1 MKKNHLSSMTA
12 ATMAF
17 LLAASAPFQAFAEE
31 ANPDS
36 SYSVDQERL
45 TDNQLDYD
53 EIGARVKEYYGPIK
67 SAYNMVRGM
76 TEDQGQIAVNERTMA
91 DDLISQARAAEELAK
106 DQTGMDQMIN
116 KATAK
121 ALRKTANQMRTMANN
136 MDRSLSRK
144 NSSEKQI
151 DRQANSLILN
161 VEMMLNQYQQ
171 LQSQRTIAAK
181 GVELATAAKQLQNTM
196 QAQGM
201 AVDAD
206 VLSAAASLSSGQSQ
220 LNTLDAGIEQICKM
234 LCSFTGYDE
243 ASNPVFGEVPAAD
256 PSYIAT
262 VNVAED
268 KEKAVN
274 NNYELI
280 SLRGQTGG
288 GMTDL
293 QIRTSKTTTQ
303 IANKLRNVEYSEENV
318 RSNIQALYDAMEE
331 KNSSYSAAKTAYESG
346 QISWQAA
353 QVQKAN
359 GMLSNIQYM
368 QQELAWLQAQ
378 SGYKCADLALQQAI
392 QNYKWA
398 VAGASVSADT
408 Q

>member
-1 MKKNHLSSMTA
+1 MKTNHLRSVTA
-12 ATMAF
+12 ATLAL
-17 LLAASAPFQAFAEE
+17 LLAASAPFQTFAAEE
-31 ANPDS
+31 NPAG
-36 SYSVDQERL
+36 SYCADQQRL
-45 TDNQLDYD
+45 ADNQLDYD

-67 SAYNMVRGM
+67 SAYAMARGM
-76 TEDQGQIAVNERTMA
+76 KEDQGQIAVNSRTTA
-91 DDLISQARAAEELAK
+91 DDLLSQAKAAEDLAK
-106 DQTGMDQMIN
+106 EQSGMEQMIS
-116 KATAK
+116 KATAR
-121 ALRKTANQMRTMANN
+121 ALRKSVNQLRTTANSL
-136 MDRSLSRK
+136 DRSLERK
-144 NSSEKQI
+144 SSSEKQI

-171 LQSQRTIAAK
+171 LLSQRTIAAK
-181 GVELATAAKQLQNTM
+181 GVELATAAKQLQDTM

-206 VLSAAASLSSGQSQ
+206 VLSAASSLSTSQSQ
-220 LNTLDAGIEQICKM
+220 LNQLDAGIEQIRKM

-243 ASNPVFGEVPAAD
+243 AANPVFGEVPSAD

-262 VNVAED
+262 VNVTED

-274 NNYELI
+274 NNYNLI
-280 SLRGQTGG
+280 SLRSQTGG

-303 IANKLRNVEYSEENV
+303 TANKLRNVEYSEENV
-318 RSNIQALYDAMEE
+318 RSNIQALYDEMEE
-331 KNSSYSAAKTAYESG
+331 KNASYTAAKTAYESG
-346 QISWQAA
+346 QIAWQAA
-353 QVQKAN
+353 QIQKAN

-378 SGYKCADLALQQAI
+378 SGYKCADLALQQAL

-398 VAGASVSADT
+398 VAGVSVSADT

>member
-1 MKKNHLSSMTA
+1 MKTNHLRSVTA
-12 ATMAF
+12 ATLAL
-17 LLAASAPFQAFAEE
+17 LLAASAPFQTFAAEE
-31 ANPDS
+31 NPAG
-36 SYSVDQERL
+36 SYCADQQRL
-45 TDNQLDYD
+45 ADNQLDYD

-67 SAYNMVRGM
+67 SAYAMARGM
-76 TEDQGQIAVNERTMA
+76 KEDQGQIAVNSRTTA
-91 DDLISQARAAEELAK
+91 DDLLSQAKAAEDLAK
-106 DQTGMDQMIN
+106 EQSGMEQMIS
-116 KATAK
+116 KATAR
-121 ALRKTANQMRTMANN
+121 ALRKSVNQLRTTANSL
-136 MDRSLSRK
+136 DRSLERK
-144 NSSEKQI
+144 SSSEKQI

-171 LQSQRTIAAK
+171 LLSQRTIAAK
-181 GVELATAAKQLQNTM
+181 GVELATAAKQLQDTM

-206 VLSAAASLSSGQSQ
+206 VLSAAASLSSSQSQ
-220 LNTLDAGIEQICKM
+220 LNQLDAGIEQIRKM

-243 ASNPVFGEVPAAD
+243 AANPVFGEVPSAD

-262 VNVAED
+262 VNVTED

-274 NNYELI
+274 NNYNLI
-280 SLRGQTGG
+280 SLRSQTGG

-303 IANKLRNVEYSEENV
+303 TANKLRNVEYSEENV
-318 RSNIQALYDAMEE
+318 RSNIQALYDEMEE
-331 KNSSYSAAKTAYESG
+331 KNASYTAAKTAYESG
-346 QISWQAA
+346 QIAWQAA
-353 QVQKAN
+353 QIQKAN

-378 SGYKCADLALQQAI
+378 SGYKCADLALQQAL

-398 VAGASVSADT
+398 VAGVSVSADT

>member
-1 MKKNHLSSMTA
+1 MKKNHLRSMTA
-12 ATMAF
+12 ATTAF
-17 LLAASAPFQAFAEE
+17 LLAASAPFQVLAAEE
-31 ANPDS
+31 NPS
-36 SYSVDQERL
+36 SDYAAKQQL
-45 TDNQLDYD
+45 LADNQLDYD
-53 EIGARVKEYYGPIK
+53 EIGDRVREYYGPIK
-67 SAYNMVRGM
+67 SAYSMVRGM
-76 TEDQGQIAVNERTMA
+76 NEDQGQIPVNERTMA
-91 DDLISQARAAEELAK
+91 DDLISQAKAAEDLAK
-106 DQTGMDQMIN
+106 EQSGMDQMIS

-136 MDRSLSRK
+136 MDRTLSRK
-144 NSSEKQI
+144 SSSEKQI

-171 LQSQRTIAAK
+171 LLSQRTIAAK
-181 GVELATAAKQLQNTM
+181 GVELATTAKQLQNTM

-220 LNTLDAGIEQICKM
+220 LNQLDAGIEQIRKM

-280 SLRGQTGG
+280 SLRSQTGG

-303 IANKLRNVEYSEENV
+303 TANKLRNVEYSEENV

-331 KNSSYSAAKTAYESG
+331 KNASYAAAKTAYESG
-346 QISWQAA
+346 QITWQAA
-353 QVQKAN
+353 QIQKAN
-359 GMLSNIQYM
+359 GMLSSIQYM

>member
-1 MKKNHLSSMTA
+1 MKTNHLRSVTA
-12 ATMAF
+12 ATMAL
-17 LLAASAPFQAFAEE
+17 LLAASVPFQTFAAEE
-31 ANPDS
+31 NPAG
-36 SYSVDQERL
+36 SYSADQQRL
-45 TDNQLDYD
+45 SDNQLDYD

-67 SAYNMVRGM
+67 SAYAMARGM
-76 TEDQGQIAVNERTMA
+76 KEDQGQIAVNSRTTA
-91 DDLISQARAAEELAK
+91 DDLLSQAKAAEDLAK
-106 DQTGMDQMIN
+106 EQSGMEQMIS
-116 KATAK
+116 KATAR
-121 ALRKTANQMRTMANN
+121 ALRKSVNQLRTTANSL
-136 MDRSLSRK
+136 DRSLERK
-144 NSSEKQI
+144 SSSEKQI

-171 LQSQRTIAAK
+171 LLSQRTIAAK

-206 VLSAAASLSSGQSQ
+206 VLSAAASLSSSQSQ
-220 LNTLDAGIEQICKM
+220 LNQLDAGIEQIRKM

-243 ASNPVFGEVPAAD
+243 TGNPVFGEVPSAD

-262 VNVAED
+262 VNVTED

-274 NNYELI
+274 NNYNLI
-280 SLRGQTGG
+280 SLRSQTGG

-303 IANKLRNVEYSEENV
+303 TANKLRNVEYSEENV
-318 RSNIQALYDAMEE
+318 RSNIQALYDEMEE
-331 KNSSYSAAKTAYESG
+331 KNASYTAAKTAYESG
-346 QISWQAA
+346 QIAWQAA
-353 QVQKAN
+353 QIQKAD

-378 SGYKCADLALQQAI
+378 SGYKCADLALQQAL

-398 VAGASVSADT
+398 LAGVSVSADT

>member
-17 LLAASAPFQAFAEE
+17 LLAASAPFQVFAEE

-91 DDLISQARAAEELAK
+91 DDLISQARAAEDLAK

-318 RSNIQALYDAMEE
+318 RSNIQALYDAMKE

-398 VAGASVSADT
+398 VAGAFVSADT

>member
-1 MKKNHLSSMTA
+1 MTA

-91 DDLISQARAAEELAK
+91 DDLISQARAAEDLAK

-220 LNTLDAGIEQICKM
+220 LNTLDAGIEQIRKM

-262 VNVAED
+262 INVAED

>member
-1 MKKNHLSSMTA
+1 MTA

-31 ANPDS
+31 VNPDS

-91 DDLISQARAAEELAK
+91 DDLISQARAAEDLAK

-121 ALRKTANQMRTMANN
+121 ALRKTAKQMRTMANN

>member
-1 MKKNHLSSMTA
+1 MKTNHLRSVTA
-12 ATMAF
+12 ATMAL
-17 LLAASAPFQAFAEE
+17 LLAASVPFQTFAAEE
-31 ANPDS
+31 NPAG
-36 SYSVDQERL
+36 SYCADQQRL
-45 TDNQLDYD
+45 ADNQLDYD

-67 SAYNMVRGM
+67 SAYAMARGM
-76 TEDQGQIAVNERTMA
+76 KEDQGQIAVNSRTTA
-91 DDLISQARAAEELAK
+91 DDLLSQAKAAEDLAK
-106 DQTGMDQMIN
+106 EQSGMEQMIS
-116 KATAK
+116 KATAR
-121 ALRKTANQMRTMANN
+121 ALRKSVNQLRTTANSL
-136 MDRSLSRK
+136 DRSLERK
-144 NSSEKQI
+144 SSSEKQI

-171 LQSQRTIAAK
+171 LLSQRTIAAK
-181 GVELATAAKQLQNTM
+181 GVELATAAKQLQDTM

-206 VLSAAASLSSGQSQ
+206 VLSAASSLSTSQSQ
-220 LNTLDAGIEQICKM
+220 LNQLDAGIEQIRKM
-234 LCSFTGYDE
+234 PCSFTGYDE
-243 ASNPVFGEVPAAD
+243 AANPVFGEVPSAD

-262 VNVAED
+262 VNVTED

-274 NNYELI
+274 NNYNLI
-280 SLRGQTGG
+280 SLRSQTGG

-303 IANKLRNVEYSEENV
+303 TANKLRNVEYSEENV
-318 RSNIQALYDAMEE
+318 RSNIQALYDEMEE
-331 KNSSYSAAKTAYESG
+331 KNASYTAAKTAYESG
-346 QISWQAA
+346 QIAWQAA
-353 QVQKAN
+353 QIQKAN

-378 SGYKCADLALQQAI
+378 SGYKCADLALQQAL

-398 VAGASVSADT
+398 VAGVSVSADT

>member
-1 MKKNHLSSMTA
+1 MTA

-91 DDLISQARAAEELAK
+91 DDLISQARAAEDLAK

-220 LNTLDAGIEQICKM
+220 LNTLDAGIEQIRKM

-280 SLRGQTGG
+280 SLRGQTDG

>member
-1 MKKNHLSSMTA
+1 MTA

-91 DDLISQARAAEELAK
+91 DDLISQARAAEDLAK

-368 QQELAWLQAQ
+368 QQELEWLQAQ

>member
-1 MKKNHLSSMTA
+1 MKTNHLRSVTA
-12 ATMAF
+12 ATMAL
-17 LLAASAPFQAFAEE
+17 LLAASVPFQTFAAEE
-31 ANPDS
+31 NPAG
-36 SYSVDQERL
+36 SYCADQQRL
-45 TDNQLDYD
+45 ADNQLDYD

-67 SAYNMVRGM
+67 SAYAMARGM
-76 TEDQGQIAVNERTMA
+76 KEDQGQIAVNSRTTA
-91 DDLISQARAAEELAK
+91 DDLLSQAKAAEDLAK
-106 DQTGMDQMIN
+106 EQSGMEQMIS
-116 KATAK
+116 KATAR
-121 ALRKTANQMRTMANN
+121 ALRKSVNQLRTTANSL
-136 MDRSLSRK
+136 DRSLERK
-144 NSSEKQI
+144 SSSEKQI

-171 LQSQRTIAAK
+171 LLSQRTIAAK
-181 GVELATAAKQLQNTM
+181 GVELATAAKQLQDTM

-206 VLSAAASLSSGQSQ
+206 ILSAASSLSTSQSQ
-220 LNTLDAGIEQICKM
+220 LNQLDAGIEQIRKM

-243 ASNPVFGEVPAAD
+243 AANPVFGEVPSAD

-262 VNVAED
+262 VNVTED

-274 NNYELI
+274 NNYNLI
-280 SLRGQTGG
+280 SLRSQTGG

-303 IANKLRNVEYSEENV
+303 TANKLRNVEYSEENV
-318 RSNIQALYDAMEE
+318 RSNIQALYDEMEE
-331 KNSSYSAAKTAYESG
+331 KNASYTAAKTAYESG
-346 QISWQAA
+346 QIAWQAA
-353 QVQKAN
+353 QIQKAN

-378 SGYKCADLALQQAI
+378 SGYKCADLALQQAL

-398 VAGASVSADT
+398 VAGVSVSADT

>member
-1 MKKNHLSSMTA
+1 MTA

-17 LLAASAPFQAFAEE
+17 LLAASAPFQVFAEE

-91 DDLISQARAAEELAK
+91 DDLISQARAAEDLAK

-234 LCSFTGYDE
+234 LCSFTGYDV

>member
-1 MKKNHLSSMTA
+1 MTA
-12 ATMAF
+12 ATMVF

-91 DDLISQARAAEELAK
+91 DDLISQARAAEDLAK

>member
-1 MKKNHLSSMTA
+1 MKTNHLRSVTA
-12 ATMAF
+12 ATLAL
-17 LLAASAPFQAFAEE
+17 LLAASVPFQTFAAEE
-31 ANPDS
+31 NPAG
-36 SYSVDQERL
+36 SYCADQQRL
-45 TDNQLDYD
+45 ADNQLDYD

-67 SAYNMVRGM
+67 SAYAMARGM
-76 TEDQGQIAVNERTMA
+76 KEDQGQIAVNSRTTA
-91 DDLISQARAAEELAK
+91 DDLLSQAKEAEDLAK
-106 DQTGMDQMIN
+106 EQSGMEQMIS
-116 KATAK
+116 KATAR
-121 ALRKTANQMRTMANN
+121 ALRKSVNQLRTTANSL
-136 MDRSLSRK
+136 DRSLERK
-144 NSSEKQI
+144 SSSEKQI

-171 LQSQRTIAAK
+171 LLSQRTIAAK
-181 GVELATAAKQLQNTM
+181 GVELATAAKQLQDTM

-206 VLSAAASLSSGQSQ
+206 VLSAAASLSSSQSQ
-220 LNTLDAGIEQICKM
+220 LNQLDAGIEQIRKM

-243 ASNPVFGEVPAAD
+243 AANPVFGEVPSAD

-262 VNVAED
+262 VNVTED

-274 NNYELI
+274 NNYNLI
-280 SLRGQTGG
+280 SLRSQTGG

-303 IANKLRNVEYSEENV
+303 TANKLRNVEYSEENV
-318 RSNIQALYDAMEE
+318 RSNIQALYDEMEE
-331 KNSSYSAAKTAYESG
+331 KNASYTAAKTAYESG
-346 QISWQAA
+346 QIAWQAA
-353 QVQKAN
+353 QIQKAN

-378 SGYKCADLALQQAI
+378 SGYKCADLALQQAL

-398 VAGASVSADT
+398 VAGVSVSADT

>member
-1 MKKNHLSSMTA
+1 MKTNHLRSMTA
-12 ATMAF
+12 ATMAL
-17 LLAASAPFQAFAEE
+17 LLAASVPFQTFAAEE
-31 ANPDS
+31 NPAG
-36 SYSVDQERL
+36 SYSADQQRL
-45 TDNQLDYD
+45 SDNQLDYD

-67 SAYNMVRGM
+67 SAYAMARGM
-76 TEDQGQIAVNERTMA
+76 KEDQGQIAVNSRTTA
-91 DDLISQARAAEELAK
+91 DDLLSQAKAAEDLAK
-106 DQTGMDQMIN
+106 EQSGMEQMIS
-116 KATAK
+116 KATAR
-121 ALRKTANQMRTMANN
+121 ALRKSVNQLRTTANSL
-136 MDRSLSRK
+136 DRSLERK
-144 NSSEKQI
+144 SSSEKQI

-171 LQSQRTIAAK
+171 LLSQRTIAAK

-206 VLSAAASLSSGQSQ
+206 VLSAAASLSSSQSQ
-220 LNTLDAGIEQICKM
+220 LNQLDAGIEQIRKM

-243 ASNPVFGEVPAAD
+243 TANPVFGEVPSAD

-262 VNVAED
+262 VNVTED

-274 NNYELI
+274 NNYNLI
-280 SLRGQTGG
+280 SLRSQTGG

-303 IANKLRNVEYSEENV
+303 TANKLRNVEYSEENV
-318 RSNIQALYDAMEE
+318 RSNIQALYDEMEE
-331 KNSSYSAAKTAYESG
+331 KNASYTAAKTAYESG
-346 QISWQAA
+346 QIAWQAA
-353 QVQKAN
+353 QIQKAD

-378 SGYKCADLALQQAI
+378 SGYKCADLALQQAL

-398 VAGASVSADT
+398 VAGVSVSADT

>member
-1 MKKNHLSSMTA
+1 MKTNHLRSVTA
-12 ATMAF
+12 ATMAL
-17 LLAASAPFQAFAEE
+17 LLAASVPFQTFAAEE
-31 ANPDS
+31 NPAG
-36 SYSVDQERL
+36 SYCADQQRL
-45 TDNQLDYD
+45 ADNQLDYD

-67 SAYNMVRGM
+67 SAYAMARGM
-76 TEDQGQIAVNERTMA
+76 KEDQGQIAVNSRTTA
-91 DDLISQARAAEELAK
+91 DDLLSQAKAAEDLAK
-106 DQTGMDQMIN
+106 EQSGMEQMIS
-116 KATAK
+116 KATAR
-121 ALRKTANQMRTMANN
+121 ALRKSVNQLRTTANSL
-136 MDRSLSRK
+136 DRSLERK
-144 NSSEKQI
+144 SSSEKQI

-171 LQSQRTIAAK
+171 LLSQRTIAAK
-181 GVELATAAKQLQNTM
+181 GVELATAAKQLQDTM

-206 VLSAAASLSSGQSQ
+206 VLSAASSLSTSQSQ
-220 LNTLDAGIEQICKM
+220 FNQLDAGIEQIRKM

-243 ASNPVFGEVPAAD
+243 AANPVFGEVPSAD

-262 VNVAED
+262 VNVTED

-274 NNYELI
+274 NNYNLI
-280 SLRGQTGG
+280 SLRSQTGG

-303 IANKLRNVEYSEENV
+303 TANKLRNVEYSEENV
-318 RSNIQALYDAMEE
+318 RSNIQALYDEMEE
-331 KNSSYSAAKTAYESG
+331 KNASYTAAKTAYESG
-346 QISWQAA
+346 QIAWQAA
-353 QVQKAN
+353 QIQKAN

-378 SGYKCADLALQQAI
+378 SGYKCADLALQQAL

-398 VAGASVSADT
+398 VAGVSVSADT

>member
-1 MKKNHLSSMTA
+1 MKKNHLSPMTA

-17 LLAASAPFQAFAEE
+17 LLAASAPFQVFAEE

-91 DDLISQARAAEELAK
+91 DDLISQARAAEDLAK

>member
-1 MKKNHLSSMTA
+1 MKTNHLRSVIA
-12 ATMAF
+12 ATMAL
-17 LLAASAPFQAFAEE
+17 LLAVSVPFQTFAAEE
-31 ANPDS
+31 NPAG
-36 SYSVDQERL
+36 SYCADQQRL
-45 TDNQLDYD
+45 ADNQLDYD

-67 SAYNMVRGM
+67 SAYAMARGM
-76 TEDQGQIAVNERTMA
+76 KEDQGQIAVNSRTTA
-91 DDLISQARAAEELAK
+91 DDLLSQAKAAEDLAK
-106 DQTGMDQMIN
+106 EQSGMEQMIS
-116 KATAK
+116 KATAR
-121 ALRKTANQMRTMANN
+121 ALRKSVNQLRTTANSL
-136 MDRSLSRK
+136 DRSLERK
-144 NSSEKQI
+144 SSSEKQI

-171 LQSQRTIAAK
+171 LLSQRTIAAK
-181 GVELATAAKQLQNTM
+181 GVELATAAKQLQDTM

-206 VLSAAASLSSGQSQ
+206 VLSAASSLSSSQSQ
-220 LNTLDAGIEQICKM
+220 LNQLDAGIEQIRKM

-243 ASNPVFGEVPAAD
+243 AANPVFGEVPSAD

-262 VNVAED
+262 VNVTED

-274 NNYELI
+274 NNYNLI
-280 SLRGQTGG
+280 SLRSQTGG

-303 IANKLRNVEYSEENV
+303 TANKLRNVEYSEENV
-318 RSNIQALYDAMEE
+318 RSNIQALYDEMEE
-331 KNSSYSAAKTAYESG
+331 KNAAYTAAKTAYESG
-346 QISWQAA
+346 QIAWQAA
-353 QVQKAN
+353 QIQKAN

-378 SGYKCADLALQQAI
+378 SGYKCADLALQQAL

-398 VAGASVSADT
+398 VAGVSVSADT